1 MLYLEI
7 EAKSSKKKKKTG
19 HCLLDVTLVREA
31 IYGGSEER
39 SEGEKKSHLVENG
52 GNLTSMLSP
61 STEIEPRR

>member
-1 MLYLEI
+1 MSYLEI

-19 HCLLDVTLVREA
+19 HCLLDVTLVPEA
-31 IYGGSEER
+31 IYGG